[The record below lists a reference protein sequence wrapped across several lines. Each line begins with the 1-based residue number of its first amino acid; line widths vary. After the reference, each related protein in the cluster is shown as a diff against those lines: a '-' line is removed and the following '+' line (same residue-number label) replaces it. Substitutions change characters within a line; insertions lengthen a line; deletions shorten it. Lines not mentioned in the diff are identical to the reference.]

1 MHDVRSYPDLII
13 ITLILHVFIKLFLWI
28 TLDPTHFQLL
38 PHLQGIMA
46 NPS

>member
-1 MHDVRSYPDLII
+1 MQDVRPYPDLII

-28 TLDPTHFQLL
+28 TLDPTNFQLL